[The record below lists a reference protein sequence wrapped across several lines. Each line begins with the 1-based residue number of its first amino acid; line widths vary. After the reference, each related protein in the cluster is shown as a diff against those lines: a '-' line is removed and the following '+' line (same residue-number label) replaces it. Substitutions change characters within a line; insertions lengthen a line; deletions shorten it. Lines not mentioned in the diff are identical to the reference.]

1 MTPPDLLSLAARF
14 ARLPDT
20 QRKQFLAKLGDA
32 GIDFRM
38 LPIPPREDRAASVP
52 ASFAQ
57 TRLWLHARLLGES
70 AAYHITE
77 RLRLD
82 GALDANALRL
92 SCDALIARHEALR
105 TTFAEGADGVLQTVH
120 APMRCPWRFTDLAG
134 VPAATRDARAAAVAE
149 RDEAEPFDLAHG
161 PLVRAH
167 LIRLDAAAHW
177 LVLTTHHIVSDGWSA
192 DVMLAELSSFYRSYA
207 TGDAVSLAPLPV
219 QYADYALWQRRWLE
233 AGEGE
238 RQLAHWRATLDASRD
253 VLLLP
258 GAATR
263 PAQRGASGAR
273 HAFDVPAA
281 LAQRVLA
288 LAQARRATPFAVLL
302 AALATLLARA
312 SGEHE
317 IRIGVPSANRERAE
331 TVGLIGFFVN
341 TLTLAA
347 KTPAT
352 LAFDALVD
360 ATQRGLIDAQSHQD
374 VPFDQVVDALG
385 VARSASHHP
394 LFQVMAA
401 YGARRVLPSFAG
413 VRAAELPSGMPYAKF
428 DLALSFDER
437 DDGGL
442 DVRFVYATDLF
453 DADAI
458 ERFAAR
464 YAELLAH
471 ALEAPGAAI
480 GDLQW
485 LPEAERRQLAAWNGQ
500 THDFADSGR
509 GRAQSARAAAGTPG
523 ERGGQPAGTTVSGD
537 LAGARAGDSVEK
549 PVDEPV
555 DELVGEPV
563 GEDSGRPRGMPF
575 VSVHDRIAEHARR
588 RPDARGV
595 ADVERALTRGEVEAR
610 AARLAKRLV
619 AAGVRAEMRVGVAL
633 SRSVDL
639 LVGLIAAL
647 KSGGAFVPLDPS
659 HPRERLAQMLDDAQ
673 IAHVI
678 TERGSVHAL
687 PLAGAT
693 RAWLVDDAI
702 ADAAIEGVA
711 LPDVSPHQAAYVIY
725 TSGSTGKPKG
735 VVVDHGAFARHCE
748 AIAARYG
755 ATERDVFMLFQ
766 SVNFDGAHEG
776 WFSQYMSGAA
786 VAVTADTLWPPAR
799 TCALIARERVTMTY
813 VPPGCA
819 TQLAEW
825 ALEHGAPP
833 SLRSITVGG
842 EATSREAFALM
853 RRAFPNARVVNG
865 YGPTETVITP
875 MLWMFAPGDDP
886 AKLADAAYLP
896 IGTPVGARTAH
907 VLDARLNP
915 LPVGVIGELYLGG
928 EGIGLAR
935 GYLGRAAL
943 TAERFVPDPYGAP
956 GARLY
961 RTGDLVRRRA
971 DGVFDFIGRID
982 HQVKLRGLR
991 IELGEIEAQLAAHDD
1006 VREAV
1011 AVVFGKGG
1019 EARLVAFVELT
1030 GDARERAR
1038 RADSAELDAH
1048 LRRTLPDYM
1057 VPAHIVVLDALPR
1070 NANSKVD
1077 RAALPEPA
1085 HVARAYEAP
1094 EGDVEAAL
1102 AEIWREVLGLE
1113 RVGRGDHFF
1122 ELGGHSLAAV
1132 RVATRVAER
1141 LARDVPVRALFEAPI
1156 LAPYAQR
1163 VAAAA
1168 RASAPH
1174 GALDASDASH
1184 APDADGVLPLSA
1196 AQRGLWFLWRAQPE
1210 SAAYNIPVA
1219 LRLRGALDIDALAD
1233 AFARAAARHPA
1244 LRTRIVARADGAP
1257 GQRIAPV
1264 QPVDLPIVELRVA
1277 DDDARL
1283 AAAAALTDDDALAPF
1298 DLAADAPLWRARV
1311 IRLGERDH
1319 VLSLVV
1325 HHIVSDGQSI
1335 DLWLDEVRAAYV
1347 ARRAGGGAPPAASD
1361 ASGARAGTLGGPGAG
1376 LPSQT
1381 LAQTPAR
1388 PRSASRD
1395 ALVLPAAAPRA
1406 RLAFWREALAGVPS
1420 YALPPPRAGRAVS
1433 PRWDAGRLAFELD
1446 GALVRRARA
1455 MALDAHAT
1463 LPMLLHAAL
1472 NAAFYRATGATDQPV
1487 GVLAST
1493 RELTGDAAERALG
1506 LFINAVVVRTRLS
1519 GADTP
1524 AALVAAVRDA
1534 ALAAYAHADAP
1545 FGDVVAALRA
1555 PRAVNGNPLFQVMFN
1570 YLRPTG
1576 AAARDWAGL
1585 AVDEFNDVRHRVVF
1599 ELELDIVE
1607 HPDGRVTGA
1616 FSYATERVDGAFVAA
1631 LAADYLDVVRGFVDA
1646 PARALGACAAR
1657 FALDAHD
1664 VCAPLSPPAA
1674 AANASAAAHAARA
1687 LADVWRAALGHAAP
1701 APDDNVFEAGA
1712 TSFDVVRF
1720 VDAARSAGFALAIAD
1735 VFAAPSFAALGE
1747 RAAHIAGQPAT
1758 QARDAD

>member
-1 MTPPDLLSLAARF
+1 
-14 ARLPDT
+14 
-20 QRKQFLAKLGDA
+20 
-32 GIDFRM
+32 
-38 LPIPPREDRAASVP
+38 
-52 ASFAQ
+52 
-57 TRLWLHARLLGES
+57 
-70 AAYHITE
+70 
-77 RLRLD
+77 
-82 GALDANALRL
+82 
-92 SCDALIARHEALR
+92 
-105 TTFAEGADGVLQTVH
+105 
-120 APMRCPWRFTDLAG
+120 
-134 VPAATRDARAAAVAE
+134 
-149 RDEAEPFDLAHG
+149 
-161 PLVRAH
+161 
-167 LIRLDAAAHW
+167 
-177 LVLTTHHIVSDGWSA
+177 
-192 DVMLAELSSFYRSYA
+192 
-207 TGDAVSLAPLPV
+207 
-219 QYADYALWQRRWLE
+219 
-233 AGEGE
+233 GEGE

-263 PAQRGASGAR
+263 PARRGASGAR

-281 LAQRVLA
+281 LAQRTRA
-288 LAQARRATPFAVLL
+288 LAQTRRATPFAVLL

-312 SGEHE
+312 SGEPE
-317 IRIGVPSANRERAE
+317 IRIGVPSANRERGE

-347 KTPAT
+347 KTPAA

-401 YGARRVLPSFAG
+401 YGARRVLPSFAD
-413 VRAAELPSGMPYAKF
+413 VRATELPSGMPYAKF

-442 DVRFVYATDLF
+442 DARFVYATDIF

-464 YAELLAH
+464 YVELLAH
-471 ALEAPGAAI
+471 ALDAPGAAL

-500 THDFADSGR
+500 THDFIDFSGHEAR
-509 GRAQSARAAAGTPG
+509 RAAP
-523 ERGGQPAGTTVSGD
+523 ERGV
-537 LAGARAGDSVEK
+537 GAR
-549 PVDEPV
+549 
-555 DELVGEPV
+555 LGE
-563 GEDSGRPRGMPF
+563 PF
-575 VSVHDRIAEHARR
+575 VSVHDRIAAHARR
-588 RPDARGV
+588 CPDARGV
-595 ADVERALTRGEVEAR
+595 ADVERALTRGEVDAR

-678 TERGSVHAL
+678 TERGSVDAL

-702 ADAAIEGVA
+702 ADSEIDGVA

-755 ATERDVFMLFQ
+755 VTGRDVFMLFQ

-776 WFSQYMSGAA
+776 WFSQYLSGAA

-799 TCALIARERVTMTY
+799 TCELIAREGVTMTY

-833 SLRSITVGG
+833 SLHSITVGG

-886 AKLADAAYLP
+886 ARLADAAYLP
-896 IGTPVGARTAH
+896 IGTLVGARTAH

-1011 AVVFGKGG
+1011 AVVFGKGAQ
-1019 EARLVAFVELT
+1019 ARLVAFVELT

-1038 RADSAELDAH
+1038 RADAAGLDAH
-1048 LRRTLPDYM
+1048 MRRTLPDYM

-1094 EGDVEAAL
+1094 EGDIETAL
-1102 AEIWREVLGLE
+1102 AGIWREVLGLE
-1113 RVGRGDHFF
+1113 RVGRADHFF

-1156 LAPYAQR
+1156 LAPYAQC

-1168 RASAPH
+1168 QAHAPH
-1174 GALDASDASH
+1174 GAPGASAAAH

-1196 AQRGLWFLWRAQPE
+1196 AQRGLWFLWRAQPD

-1257 GQRIAPV
+1257 GQRIVPARR
-1264 QPVDLPIVELRVA
+1264 VDLPIVDLRADSRAA
-1277 DDDARL
+1277 DDDARF
-1283 AAAAALTDDDALAPF
+1283 AAAVALTDDDALAPF

-1311 IRLGERDH
+1311 VRLGAHDH

-1335 DLWLDEVRAAYV
+1335 DLWLDAVRAAYV
-1347 ARRAGGGAPPAASD
+1347 ARRAGEWTPAAPD
-1361 ASGARAGTLGGPGAG
+1361 ARAGTRADRHPD
-1376 LPSQT
+1376 
-1381 LAQTPAR
+1381 
-1388 PRSASRD
+1388 SRD
-1395 ALVLPAAAPRA
+1395 A
-1406 RLAFWREALAGVPS
+1406 
-1420 YALPPPRAGRAVS
+1420 
-1433 PRWDAGRLAFELD
+1433 
-1446 GALVRRARA
+1446 
-1455 MALDAHAT
+1455 
-1463 LPMLLHAAL
+1463 
-1472 NAAFYRATGATDQPV
+1472 
-1487 GVLAST
+1487 
-1493 RELTGDAAERALG
+1493 
-1506 LFINAVVVRTRLS
+1506 
-1519 GADTP
+1519 
-1524 AALVAAVRDA
+1524 
-1534 ALAAYAHADAP
+1534 
-1545 FGDVVAALRA
+1545 
-1555 PRAVNGNPLFQVMFN
+1555 
-1570 YLRPTG
+1570 
-1576 AAARDWAGL
+1576 
-1585 AVDEFNDVRHRVVF
+1585 
-1599 ELELDIVE
+1599 
-1607 HPDGRVTGA
+1607 
-1616 FSYATERVDGAFVAA
+1616 
-1631 LAADYLDVVRGFVDA
+1631 
-1646 PARALGACAAR
+1646 
-1657 FALDAHD
+1657 
-1664 VCAPLSPPAA
+1664 
-1674 AANASAAAHAARA
+1674 
-1687 LADVWRAALGHAAP
+1687 
-1701 APDDNVFEAGA
+1701 
-1712 TSFDVVRF
+1712 
-1720 VDAARSAGFALAIAD
+1720 
-1735 VFAAPSFAALGE
+1735 
-1747 RAAHIAGQPAT
+1747 
-1758 QARDAD
+1758 

>member
-1 MTPPDLLSLAARF
+1 MTSPDLLSLAARF

-77 RLRLD
+77 RLHLD

-134 VPAATRDARAAAVAE
+134 ASAAARDARAAAVAE
-149 RDEAEPFDLAHG
+149 RDETEPFDLAHG

-167 LIRLDAAAHW
+167 LIRFDAATHW

-192 DVMLAELSSFYRSYA
+192 DVMLAELSSFYRSYT

-219 QYADYALWQRRWLE
+219 QYADYALWQRRWLD

-263 PAQRGASGAR
+263 PARRGASGAR

-281 LAQRVLA
+281 LAQRTRA
-288 LAQARRATPFAVLL
+288 LAQTRRATPFAVLL

-312 SGEHE
+312 SGEPE
-317 IRIGVPSANRERAE
+317 IRIGVPSANRERGE

-347 KTPAT
+347 KTPAA

-401 YGARRVLPSFAG
+401 YGARRVLPSFAD
-413 VRAAELPSGMPYAKF
+413 VRATELPSGMPYAKF

-442 DVRFVYATDLF
+442 DARFVYATDIF

-464 YAELLAH
+464 YVELLAH
-471 ALEAPGAAI
+471 ALDAPGAAL

-500 THDFADSGR
+500 THDFIDFSGHEAR
-509 GRAQSARAAAGTPG
+509 RAAP
-523 ERGGQPAGTTVSGD
+523 ERGV
-537 LAGARAGDSVEK
+537 GAR
-549 PVDEPV
+549 
-555 DELVGEPV
+555 LGE
-563 GEDSGRPRGMPF
+563 PF
-575 VSVHDRIAEHARR
+575 VSVHDRIAAHARR
-588 RPDARGV
+588 CPDARGV
-595 ADVERALTRGEVEAR
+595 ADVERALTRGEVDAR

-678 TERGSVHAL
+678 TERGSVDAL

-702 ADAAIEGVA
+702 ADSEIDGVA

-755 ATERDVFMLFQ
+755 VTGRDVFMLFQ

-776 WFSQYMSGAA
+776 WFSQYLSGAA

-799 TCALIARERVTMTY
+799 TCELIAREGVTMTY

-886 AKLADAAYLP
+886 ARLADAAYLP
-896 IGTPVGARTAH
+896 IGTLVGARTAH

-1011 AVVFGKGG
+1011 AMVFGKGAQ
-1019 EARLVAFVELT
+1019 ARLVAFVELT

-1038 RADSAELDAH
+1038 RADAAGLDAH

-1094 EGDVEAAL
+1094 EGDIETAL
-1102 AEIWREVLGLE
+1102 AGIWREVLGLE
-1113 RVGRGDHFF
+1113 RVGRADHFF

-1156 LAPYAQR
+1156 LAPYAQC

-1168 RASAPH
+1168 QAHAPH
-1174 GALDASDASH
+1174 GAPGASAAAH

-1196 AQRGLWFLWRAQPE
+1196 AQRGLWFLWRAQPD

-1257 GQRIAPV
+1257 GQRIVPARR
-1264 QPVDLPIVELRVA
+1264 VDLPIVDLRADSRAA

-1283 AAAAALTDDDALAPF
+1283 AAAVALTDDDALAPF

-1311 IRLGERDH
+1311 VRLGAHDH
-1319 VLSLVV
+1319 VLSLVI

-1347 ARRAGGGAPPAASD
+1347 ARRVGEWTPAAPD
-1361 ASGARAGTLGGPGAG
+1361 ARAGTRADRHPD
-1376 LPSQT
+1376 
-1381 LAQTPAR
+1381 
-1388 PRSASRD
+1388 SRD

-1420 YALPPPRAGRAVS
+1420 HALPPPRTGRAAA
-1433 PRWDAGRLAFELD
+1433 PRWDAGRLAFALD
-1446 GALVRRARA
+1446 GALVRRART
-1455 MALDAHAT
+1455 MALAAHAT

-1472 NAAFYRATGATDQPV
+1472 NAAFYRATGSTDQPV

-1524 AALVAAVRDA
+1524 ATLVAAVRDA

-1545 FGDVVAALRA
+1545 FCDVVAALRA

-1570 YLRPTG
+1570 YLRPAG

-1657 FALDAHD
+1657 FPLDMHD
-1664 VCAPLSPPAA
+1664 MHDGRAARSP
-1674 AANASAAAHAARA
+1674 SSHAASEAERRAHA
-1687 LADVWRAALGHAAP
+1687 LADVWRAALGLAAP
-1701 APDDNVFEAGA
+1701 APHDDLFEAGA

-1720 VDAARSAGFALAIAD
+1720 VDAARAAGFALAIAD
-1735 VFAAPSFAALGE
+1735 VFAAPSLAALGE
-1747 RAAHIAGQPAT
+1747 RAAHVAGQPAT
-1758 QARDAD
+1758 EARDAD